1 MKLRAIVLAGGS
13 GTRLWPLTRHLPKQ
27 LIPFR
32 GSTLLEQTLDRIAP
46 CASAGIVVVTT
57 AEYKDRTHACINSYG
72 ARCLIEPSA
81 RNTALAVAYA
91 LADPLLEDDTILC
104 ILPSDHVIDDSVIF
118 RQAIMQGAEWAA
130 HHKIPVL
137 YGVRPTSA
145 SSLYGYI
152 QYVSAYTEPYRVA
165 VFIEKPASDYAQEL
179 CARGDVLWNC
189 GIVCAPVCTL
199 RSLYKQYAQEQYYA
213 ACEAVQGN
221 YSAWMECASQPLDRI
236 VLERAPELAVMPLG
250 CSWADVGSLEQF
262 LRHAGATYSSSGRI
276 IMSEIPNIG
285 VIDTDEC
292 IIIAPLAQIDTV
304 TARARIM
311 LARENV

>member
-57 AEYKDRTHACINSYG
+57 AEYKDRTEEC
-72 ARCLIEPSA
+72 ARRYKAECVIEPSS

-91 LADPLLEDDTILC
+91 LADQSLEDDTILC
-104 ILPSDHVIDDSVIF
+104 ILPSDHAIDDSMIF
-118 RQAIMQGAEWAA
+118 RQAILQGARSAA
-130 HHKIPVL
+130 LQKIPVL
-137 YGVRPTSA
+137 FGVRPTSA
-145 SSLYGYI
+145 SSAYGYI
-152 QYVSAYTEPYRVA
+152 RYHTAQNEPYAVA
-165 VFIEKPASDYAQEL
+165 QFIEKPESDRAQIL
-179 CARGDVLWNC
+179 CAEGDVLWNC
-189 GIVCAPVCTL
+189 GIICVSVTVLRTL
-199 RSLYKQYAQEQYYA
+199 YMHYASQYYDA
-213 ACEAVQGN
+213 AHRARDGDAT
-221 YSAWMECASQPLDRI
+221 AWMGCASQPIDRI
-236 VLERAPELAVMPLG
+236 VLERASQQAVMPLG

-292 IIIAPLAQIDTV
+292 IIIAPLAQIDTA

-311 LARENV
+311 LARENI